1 MMDYLQILF
10 ASGIVIGMLFI
21 LYGIAMKRRQVEKG
35 LINIIAYKV
44 LDHRRGVAVAVMKIG
59 SELLFIG
66 VTPSD
71 MKVLS
76 RVKDTEPGLAGKV
89 TEGGTEVRA
98 LASHIR
104 NKLNED
110 N

>member
-1 MMDYLQILF
+1 MMDSYLQMLF
-10 ASGIVIGMLFI
+10 AFGVVIGLLFI
-21 LYGIAMKRRQVEKG
+21 LYGIAMKRREVEKG

-71 MKVLS
+71 MKVL
-76 RVKDTEPGLAGKV
+76 RTVRDTEFG
-89 TEGGTEVRA
+89 EGGTEVRI
-98 LASHIR
+98 LASRIR

>member
-1 MMDYLQILF
+1 MDSYLQMIF
-10 ASGIVIGMLFI
+10 AFGVVIGLLFI
-21 LYGIAMKRRQVEKG
+21 LYGIAIKRRQLEKG

-71 MKVLS
+71 MKVL
-76 RVKDTEPGLAGKV
+76 RTVKDTELG
-89 TEGGTEVRA
+89 ERGTEVRT

>member
-1 MMDYLQILF
+1 
-10 ASGIVIGMLFI
+10 
-21 LYGIAMKRRQVEKG
+21 
-35 LINIIAYKV
+35 
-44 LDHRRGVAVAVMKIG
+44 
-59 SELLFIG
+59 
-66 VTPSD
+66 

-89 TEGGTEVRA
+89 TEGGTEIRA